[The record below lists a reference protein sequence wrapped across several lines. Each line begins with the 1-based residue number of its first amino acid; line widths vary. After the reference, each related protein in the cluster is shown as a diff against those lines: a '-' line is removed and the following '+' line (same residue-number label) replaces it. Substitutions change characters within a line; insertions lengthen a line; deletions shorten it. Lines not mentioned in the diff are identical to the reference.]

1 MAEYLR
7 KESGKDYIEVVSSDD
22 DDDDYVDVENAEVEA
37 EVHDITKCKALTLFN
52 KLVNLK

>member
-7 KESGKDYIEVVSSDD
+7 KESGKGYIEVVSSD

-37 EVHDITKCKALTLFN
+37 EVHEITKCEALTLFN

>member
-37 EVHDITKCKALTLFN
+37 EVHETTKCKALTLFN